1 MLARHF
7 GSVYGWI
14 VVGAIA
20 LVLSASNGT
29 RYSFGMILKPLTE
42 EFGAD
47 RATIAAAVSISVIL
61 RGFMQP
67 VAGYCADRFG
77 PKRVLMAGL
86 SLLVLALLMTSL
98 ATELWQVYLF
108 YGVVSGLGFAATSQ
122 VSASPIVANWFIKRR
137 ATALSLAT
145 AGVAIGQLVLV
156 PTTMFVLL
164 RSSWQVSFQAL
175 AGVILLI
182 ILPLGWLL
190 IKSRPAEIGR
200 EADGQLVDPAAQPR
214 AVEAR
219 TPLWVAAASPAFWQ
233 LGFGFFVCGFTMSF
247 PATHLIPF
255 ATDMGMPEMDAAN
268 ALRLMGGFSLAGSL
282 ALGYLS
288 DRIGRKN
295 ALALTYFLRGIAFF
309 ALMASSPNLTFYLA
323 ALMVGISWTATV
335 PLTSAITAD
344 RCGLRNLGTIF
355 GTMFT
360 IMPIGSA
367 LGAYLG
373 GLVYELRHGYDLTL
387 VASAASGLL
396 AAIVVYGVGD
406 PSRLEGERAET
417 PTDEAPRPRAATI
430 AAAQPT
436 T

>member
-214 AVEAR
+214 AAEAR
-219 TPLWVAAASPAFWQ
+219 TPLRVAAASPAFWQ

-268 ALRLMGGFSLAGSL
+268 ALGLMGGFSLAGSL
-282 ALGYLS
+282 ALGFLS

-309 ALMASSPNLTFYLA
+309 ALMASNPGLTFYLA
-323 ALMVGISWTATV
+323 ALIVGISWTATV

-344 RCGLRNLGTIF
+344 VWGRASLGTIF
-355 GTMFT
+355 GFIFITMEV
-360 IMPIGSA
+360 GSG
-367 LGAYLG
+367 LGAFVD
-373 GLVYELRHGYDLTL
+373 GLVYDYQGSYQWALILN
-387 VASAASGLL
+387 AALGLL
-396 AAIVVYGVGD
+396 AAAVVFGMRD
-406 PSRLEGERAET
+406 KPREPGE
-417 PTDEAPRPRAATI
+417 PAPVPPGEPVLAAR
-430 AAAQPT
+430 
-436 T
+436 

>member
-1 MLARHF
+1 MLARRF
-7 GSVYGWI
+7 GAMYGWI

-29 RYSFGMILKPLTE
+29 RYSFGMILKPLTD

-86 SLLVLALLMTSL
+86 SLLVLALVMTSL

-108 YGVVSGLGFAATSQ
+108 YGFVSGLGFAATSQ
-122 VSASPIVANWFIKRR
+122 VAASPIVANWFVKRR
-137 ATALSLAT
+137 ATALSFGT

-175 AGVILLI
+175 AGIILLI
-182 ILPLGWLL
+182 ILPLGWIL
-190 IKSRPAEIGR
+190 IKAQPAEIGR
-200 EADGQLVDPAAQPR
+200 EPDGQLAAPTATPR
-214 AVEAR
+214 AAEAR
-219 TPLWVAAASPAFWQ
+219 TPLRTAAANPAFWQ

-268 ALRLMGGFSLAGSL
+268 ALGLMGGFSLAGSL
-282 ALGYLS
+282 VLGYLS

-295 ALALTYFLRGIAFF
+295 ALSLTYFLRGIAFF

-344 RCGLRNLGTIF
+344 LWGRPSLGTIF
-355 GTMFT
+355 GFIFITME
-360 IMPIGSA
+360 IGSG
-367 LGAYLG
+367 LGAFVD
-373 GLVYELRHGYDLTL
+373 GLVYDFQGSYQLALIL
-387 VASAASGLL
+387 NAALGLL
-396 AAIVVYGVGD
+396 AAVVVYSMRDKPPEPAPVS
-406 PSRLEGERAET
+406 PGEPALAARAV
-417 PTDEAPRPRAATI
+417 R
-430 AAAQPT
+430 
-436 T
+436 